1 MLINTVLV
9 VTRDLLPLFILLP
22 VLLQLVTTSKVRLL
36 ITAMLIAVAILLLIT
51 PVLSS
56 ITRLAEGNGLELLFI
71 LLLSL
76 LLLCLL
82 LQTTHCRYRTVMTCV
97 AVLLQMLI
105 CAINVLLFSLTSVG
119 NAGASESLWL
129 GAVLALGIC
138 TSIAVLAYQ
147 LLAELRRWSSWWL
160 GVMLAL
166 VAARQGSEAISLLSQ
181 TDLITQQ
188 ESVWDS
194 SGFLAEQSEL
204 GVFFHAWF
212 GYEATPDSVQL
223 SAWVGIVVLVLMLW
237 RRQLR

>member
-9 VTRDLLPLFILLP
+9 LTRDLLPLFILLP
-22 VLLQLVTTSKVRLL
+22 VVLQLVATSKIRLL
-36 ITAMLIAVAILLLIT
+36 ITAMFIVVAIMLLTT
-51 PVLSS
+51 PVLST

-76 LLLCLL
+76 LLLSLL
-82 LQTTHCRYRTVMTCV
+82 LQITHWRYRTAMTWV
-97 AVLLQMLI
+97 AVILQMVI

-119 NAGASESLWL
+119 NAGAAESLWL

-147 LLAELRRWSSWWL
+147 LLAELCRWSSWWL

-166 VAARQGSEAISLLSQ
+166 VAARQGSEVINLLSQ

-188 ESVWDS
+188 QSVWDS

-223 SAWVGIVVLVLMLW
+223 AAWAGVVVLVLVLW
-237 RRQLR
+237 RRQIR

>member
-9 VTRDLLPLFILLP
+9 FTRDLLPLFILLS
-22 VLLQLVTTSKVRLL
+22 VLLQLNTQSKTRLL
-36 ITAMLIAVAILLLIT
+36 AKAAFVASAVMLLIT
-51 PVLSS
+51 PVLGS
-56 ITRLAEGNGLELLFI
+56 ITRLADGNGLELLFI

-82 LQTTHCRYRTVMTCV
+82 LQTIHWRYRTV
-97 AVLLQMLI
+97 AIFAALSLQMLI
-105 CAINVLLFSLTSVG
+105 CAINLLLFSLTSVG
-119 NAGASESLWL
+119 IAGAAESLWL

-138 TSIAVLAYQ
+138 SSIAVLAYQ
-147 LLAELRRWSSWWL
+147 LLAELGRTSRWWL

-166 VAARQGSEAISLLSQ
+166 LAARQGSEMINLLSQ

-188 ESVWDS
+188 DSVWDS
-194 SGFLAEQSEL
+194 SSLLAEQSEL

-223 SAWVGIVVLVLMLW
+223 AAWAGVVVLVLVLW
-237 RRQLR
+237 RRQIR